1 MQEFT
6 VFVASHSLVQIVFV
20 MEIPFGAFKHLIHVH
35 MNVFSAGPFDESEET
50 CTGSTLVLEA
60 PPAGLLLHP

>member
-1 MQEFT
+1 M
-6 VFVASHSLVQIVFV
+6 QIVFV